1 MEVAAG
7 ELRQVLGGV
16 FDGGVRG
23 GLGGGLSGGLVGC
36 RDGVRGSGGIGGRGV
51 ARGCGGVGIRGDI
64 GVGDA
69 IRWGTGAGRGGR
81 IRGIGSAGLGACSGV
96 YLERPPP
103 AFSEVSAYAV
113 EAVRVLIS
121 WRTAAAF
128 WMVSAWEIWGTGDA
142 SNSMS
147 PVSAI
152 AIARFAR
159 MLSPNCKT
167 VVNKKAAEILT
178 LFERKATQLT
188 KLWVFSL
195 PSHFWESSNDRYLGD
210 YNLLIHKSVPTH
222 KKARRQFIMNCA
234 PNLGRPK

>member
-36 RDGVRGSGGIGGRGV
+36 RDGVRGSGGIG
-51 ARGCGGVGIRGDI
+51 
-64 GVGDA
+64 
-69 IRWGTGAGRGGR
+69 GRGGR

-128 WMVSAWEIWGTGDA
+128 WMVSAWEI
-142 SNSMS
+142 
-147 PVSAI
+147 
-152 AIARFAR
+152 
-159 MLSPNCKT
+159 
-167 VVNKKAAEILT
+167 
-178 LFERKATQLT
+178 
-188 KLWVFSL
+188 
-195 PSHFWESSNDRYLGD
+195 
-210 YNLLIHKSVPTH
+210 
-222 KKARRQFIMNCA
+222 
-234 PNLGRPK
+234 